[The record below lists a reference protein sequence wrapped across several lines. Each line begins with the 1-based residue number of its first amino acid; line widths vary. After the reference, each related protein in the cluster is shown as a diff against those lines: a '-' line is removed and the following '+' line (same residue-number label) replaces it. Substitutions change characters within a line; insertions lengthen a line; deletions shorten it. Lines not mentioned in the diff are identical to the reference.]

1 MDSYDQPAEANEAEN
16 ERKPWTTL
24 ILLGLAQFMV
34 ILDITVVN
42 VALPSIAEELAFA
55 EGDLQWVIS
64 AYVLFTGGLLM
75 LGGRAADLFGRRRV
89 LLCGLAT
96 FTVASLASG
105 LASSPEALVAARA
118 VQGLGAAMLTPGAL
132 SIVTTAYE
140 GSQRT
145 AALAAWSAIG
155 SAGAAAGV
163 VLGGVLTSGLGW
175 EWVFFIN
182 VPVGLATGIGVLA
195 VVPSTPAAAT
205 GRRLDVLGAA
215 TAVAGLVVLL
225 YGIEGTGEH
234 GWGSALTVSL
244 LLAAAVLLA
253 TFVAV
258 ERRVGEPVVPPATWG
273 NRPLVSGIALIFVA
287 TALLVAVFFLNT
299 LYLQDI
305 LGWSALETGL
315 AFLPLV
321 LLIAT
326 GSKAA
331 GRLIG
336 RIGSRSLAAIGLLL
350 VAAGAGLL
358 TRAPDVAT
366 YETGVLP
373 GFVIL
378 GFGVGMVF
386 PAASIAAMSE
396 VAHNAAGLASGLVAT
411 GHELGAAFGVAAI
424 SAVATAAS
432 TYVAGYADGFVAVAG
447 AAALVAIVALRA
459 TPAVRPATRAGA
471 HRRPDRVERSH
482 AGGRAKREPG
492 AAAGSRGPR

>member
-287 TALLVAVFFLNT
+287 TAIDV
-299 LYLQDI
+299 
-305 LGWSALETGL
+305 SAAAGDADSTRNDRSC
-315 AFLPLV
+315 APSIPARQIVVLPTPASPASTTPAG
-321 LLIAT
+321 AT
-326 GSKAA
+326 GM
-331 GRLIG
+331 
-336 RIGSRSLAAIGLLL
+336 RSSNL
-350 VAAGAGLL
+350 
-358 TRAPDVAT
+358 
-366 YETGVLP
+366 
-373 GFVIL
+373 
-378 GFGVGMVF
+378 
-386 PAASIAAMSE
+386 
-396 VAHNAAGLASGLVAT
+396 
-411 GHELGAAFGVAAI
+411 
-424 SAVATAAS
+424 ATAAS
-432 TYVAGYADGFVAVAG
+432 SCSLPMTPSAVIVSPPILGPSTRPGKSRAATHIQHRYAAPGGLEPETPRTVDLRQPLQCCHCQSRLGLGGDGAPIVGGCREKGSLSRVRRASAWSLQGGTWLSGPVA
-447 AAALVAIVALRA
+447 
-459 TPAVRPATRAGA
+459 
-471 HRRPDRVERSH
+471 
-482 AGGRAKREPG
+482 
-492 AAAGSRGPR
+492 